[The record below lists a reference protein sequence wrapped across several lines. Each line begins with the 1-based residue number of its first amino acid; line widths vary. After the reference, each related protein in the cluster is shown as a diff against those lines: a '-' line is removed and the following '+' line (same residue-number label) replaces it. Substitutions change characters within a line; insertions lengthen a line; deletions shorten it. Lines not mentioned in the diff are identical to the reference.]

1 MTKLCCGK
9 CKTSYSIDE
18 PLWRCP
24 REECGGLLDIEFEP
38 AFPLDKISNR
48 KPNLW
53 RYREAIPINNDSH
66 IVSFDEGF
74 TPLINVSI
82 ADKTILVKQE
92 QLFSTGSYKDRG
104 ASVLISHV
112 KALGIKKVVEDSSG
126 NAGAAI
132 AAYCANA
139 GIECDIFVP
148 ETTSQGKLTQIS
160 LYGAHLHKIPGSRE
174 DTAAAVMHAAQK
186 NYYAS
191 HSWNPF
197 FFHGTKTFAFEV
209 CEQLEW
215 QAPDTVILPVG
226 NGTLLLGAW
235 IGFNELKRAKV
246 IAKIPTLIGV
256 QSANCAPLYHAFKE
270 NLQEVPTITGEKTL
284 AEGIAIASPIRG
296 KQILDAVRNSKGH
309 FITVTEE
316 EIKEALL
323 EISGKGYYIEP
334 TSASTIAGIKKYLRQ
349 CENNEDELIVS
360 AFTGHG
366 LKSRGLF

>member
-1 MTKLCCGK
+1 MTKLCCCK
-9 CKTSYSIDE
+9 CKAGYALEE

-24 REECGGLLDIEFEP
+24 RQGCGGLLDIRFEP
-38 AFPLDKISNR
+38 AFPLGKIAGR
-48 KPNLW
+48 KPCLW
-53 RYREAIPINNDSH
+53 RYREAIPIKDDAH

-82 ADKTILVKQE
+82 EGKQILIKQE

-104 ASVLISHV
+104 ASVLISQV
-112 KALGIKKVVEDSSG
+112 KALGIKRVVEDSSG

-148 ETTSQGKLTQIS
+148 ETTSEGKLAQIS

-174 DTAAAVMHAAQK
+174 DTAAAVMLAADK
-186 NYYAS
+186 NYYSS

-209 CEQLEW
+209 CEQLDW
-215 QAPDTVILPVG
+215 RAPDTVILPVG

-296 KQILDAVRNSKGH
+296 KQILDAVRNSNGH

-323 EISGKGYYIEP
+323 EMCGKGYYIEP
-334 TSASTIAGIKKYLRQ
+334 TSASTIAGIKKYLRL
-349 CENNEDELIVS
+349 CNHRNEELIVS